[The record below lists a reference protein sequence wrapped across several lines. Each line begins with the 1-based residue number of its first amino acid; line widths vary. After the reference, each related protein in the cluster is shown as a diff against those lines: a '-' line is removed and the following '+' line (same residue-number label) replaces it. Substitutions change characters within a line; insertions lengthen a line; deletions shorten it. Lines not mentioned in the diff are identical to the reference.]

1 MARGFYALGR
11 TWPPSLLGTL
21 IMSLSYP
28 LYVYMGQRWSA
39 LGLASASTLAI
50 TVYAVLLIHRLD
62 RNFRGL
68 GWRCGMFVLKM
79 IPCIV
84 AGIVAGWLCRTYVHL
99 ELSIVRAL
107 IYGGAGLAIF
117 WIAAGL
123 TGIPEA
129 TQIPRRLLQRLQR
142 RSS

>member
-1 MARGFYALGR
+1 
-11 TWPPSLLGTL
+11 
-21 IMSLSYP
+21 MSLSYP
-28 LYVYMGQRWSA
+28 LYVYMGQRWSV

-50 TVYAVLLIHRLD
+50 TVYTVLLIYWLD

-68 GWRCGMFVLKM
+68 GWRCGMFVLKV
-79 IPCIV
+79 IPCIA
-84 AGIVAGWLCRTYVHL
+84 AGILAGWLCRKYVHL

-107 IYGGAGLAIF
+107 VFGGAGLAIF

-123 TGIPEA
+123 AGLPEA
-129 TQIPRRLLQRLQR
+129 TEIPRRLLQRMQR